1 MRTPLSILL
10 LLAIL
15 LVPAASAENVTI
27 SFSDLDLGSSTQIQI
42 YDPQAPANQSL
53 IGTYNATDTVRL
65 SGSDNYIF
73 VLRPGPQLWFDN
85 PVNAL
90 EYLKTAMPTALAY
103 LLWIALI
110 LGVLLLI
117 WRVFR

>member
-10 LLAIL
+10 LLAL
-15 LVPAASAENVTI
+15 VLVPAASAENVTI

-53 IGTYNATDTVRL
+53 VGTYNATDTVRL

-73 VLRPGPQLWFDN
+73 VLRPGPQHWFDN
-85 PVNAL
+85 PLNAL
-90 EYLKTAMPTALAY
+90 EYLKTAGPTVVTY
-103 LLWIALI
+103 ILWIAVI
-110 LGVLLLI
+110 IGILLLI
-117 WRVFR
+117 GRAFR